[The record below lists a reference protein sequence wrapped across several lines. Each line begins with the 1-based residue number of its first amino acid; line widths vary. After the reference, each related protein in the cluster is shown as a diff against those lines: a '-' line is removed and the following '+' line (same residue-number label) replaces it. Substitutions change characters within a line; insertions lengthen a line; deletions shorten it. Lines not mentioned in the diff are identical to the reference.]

1 VTRSV
6 VTLTRSKGLSMS
18 VSTST
23 NIRHAFFILAGVMA
37 LVLTWPHAFQWMA
50 AGGNILNPIAF
61 FGDAMAP
68 GGTAAFLS
76 IDMAIAWLV
85 FMVWVVFD
93 SKRIGLGYKWGWTF
107 VALSYIGVSMAF
119 PVYLVT
125 RERFLEKHARTGEL
139 ST

>member
-1 VTRSV
+1 
-6 VTLTRSKGLSMS
+6 MS
-18 VSTST
+18 TTIST
-23 NIRHAFFILAGVMA
+23 NIRHAFFILAGIAA
-37 LVLTWPHAFQWMA
+37 LVLTWPRAFQWMA
-50 AGGNILNPIAF
+50 DGGNILNPIAF
-61 FGDAMAP
+61 FGDAIAP

-93 SKRIGLGYKWGWTF
+93 SKGIGLGYKWGWFF

-125 RERFLEKHARTGEL
+125 RERFLEKHTRAQEL
-139 ST
+139 SNSSA